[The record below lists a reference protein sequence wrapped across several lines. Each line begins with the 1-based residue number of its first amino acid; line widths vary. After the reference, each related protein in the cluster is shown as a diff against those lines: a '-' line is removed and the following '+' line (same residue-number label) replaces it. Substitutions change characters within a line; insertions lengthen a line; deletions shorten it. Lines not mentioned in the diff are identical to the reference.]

1 MAKDERDML
10 EVLKAELEFLEKGG
24 YGRPPRE
31 PWRPACIFEDSPSCV
46 NHEAKQDGAQHEL
59 APCTDC
65 ILIDLVPAESRSEK
79 IPCRHIQL
87 TASGETLDSLYRY
100 GDEYEI
106 EETVRNW
113 LRKSIYRLEREREPK
128 RANEATSAAKTSS

>member
-1 MAKDERDML
+1 MAKEERDLL

-24 YGRPPRE
+24 YGRAPRE
-31 PWRPACIFEDSPSCV
+31 PWRPACDFEDSPSCI
-46 NHEAKQDGAQHEL
+46 NFGAKQDR
-59 APCTDC
+59 APCADC
-65 ILIDLVPAESRSEK
+65 TLIGLVPPEARAEK
-79 IPCRHIQL
+79 IPCRHIRL

-113 LRKSIYRLEREREPK
+113 LHKTIARLESERDSREGAQIPG
-128 RANEATSAAKTSS
+128 TAARRPN

>member
-1 MAKDERDML
+1 MNRIARWIMAKDERDLL
-10 EVLKAELEFLEKGG
+10 EVLKMELEFLEKGG
-24 YGRPPRE
+24 YGRAPRE
-31 PWRPACIFEDSPSCV
+31 PWRPQCVFEDSPTCMNYDS
-46 NHEAKQDGAQHEL
+46 KLDPD
-59 APCTDC
+59 PCGDC
-65 ILIDLVPAESRSEK
+65 ILIGLVPPEHRRTK

-113 LRKSIYRLEREREPK
+113 LHKTISRLENERDSSE
-128 RANEATSAAKTSS
+128 RVAKQGNT